1 VVSTYPTSWEIHP
14 DKQPDLTYDDWHR
27 GFSDAGDRLYPQ
39 YPHNQAYMM
48 GWLECFG
55 MLAGYANQLP
65 TVNDESY
72 LQGYEQAQFER
83 ICHTP
88 NQPDIREIRGEIN
101 HDN

>member
-1 VVSTYPTSWEIHP
+1 VNQYPHSWEIHP
-14 DKQPDLTYDDWHR
+14 DKRPDLHYDDWHQ
-27 GFSDAGDRLYPQ
+27 GFSDSHDRLYPQ
-39 YPHNQAYMM
+39 HPHNQAYMM
-48 GWLECFG
+48 GWLHCFG

-72 LQGYEQAQFER
+72 LEGYEQAQFER
-83 ICHTP
+83 ICHSP